1 MGTGTIFGPGG
12 RIFDTSELTQRP
24 VGLSNRAVA
33 PTYGDRQ
40 DLRYADQERSTSN
53 VQRSTFNGV
62 TEKGAWW
69 SEYGDRHGVSQAGER
84 SPWRGLPPRCVGAFA
99 GALERAFS
107 PCCDCWVTKVPT
119 TRTIPAWG
127 NAPRK
132 RSPPHHLTQS
142 KG

>member
-62 TEKGAWW
+62 TERAHGGRNMGTDT
-69 SEYGDRHGVSQAGER
+69 EFHRPVNVRPGGDSHPAVWAPSQAHWSG
-84 SPWRGLPPRCVGAFA
+84 PLALAVTA
-99 GALERAFS
+99 G
-107 PCCDCWVTKVPT
+107 
-119 TRTIPAWG
+119 
-127 NAPRK
+127 
-132 RSPPHHLTQS
+132 
-142 KG
+142 